1 MLGAAKGEALR
12 KVEGRERKAP
22 WEPRSFTELRGSREG
37 EAKGA
42 VLTARA
48 VLVSYRK
55 SGIS

>member
-1 MLGAAKGEALR
+1 MRGIE
-12 KVEGRERKAP
+12 EGWDGERKAP
-22 WEPRSFTELRGSREG
+22 WEPRSFAELRGSREG

-48 VLVSYRK
+48 APVSYRK